1 MANVDLQ
8 DNRFFAALSDRKIV
22 LPGALFRDL
31 SVDDQPLVEI
41 HNCVLL
47 YNQKLQAYYVGYPGY
62 KRGNRYDNIASVVSP
77 EMNAEIIAAA
87 VHILGQ
93 NQ

>member
-1 MANVDLQ
+1 MLTCKITDFSRPSQAVKSSCRA
-8 DNRFFAALSDRKIV
+8 RFSV
-22 LPGALFRDL
+22 TL

-41 HNCVLL
+41 RNCVLL

-62 KRGNRYDNIASVVSP
+62 KRGNRYDNIASTLSP
-77 EMNAEIIAAA
+77 ELNAEIIAAA
-87 VHILGQ
+87 VHLLGQ

>member
-1 MANVDLQ
+1 MLTCKITDFSQPSQAVKSSCRA
-8 DNRFFAALSDRKIV
+8 RFSV
-22 LPGALFRDL
+22 TL

-41 HNCVLL
+41 RNCVLL

-62 KRGNRYDNIASVVSP
+62 KRGNRYDNIASILSP
-77 EMNAEIIAAA
+77 ELNAEIIAAA
-87 VHILGQ
+87 VHLLGQ

>member
-1 MANVDLQ
+1 MDE
-8 DNRFFAALSDRKIV
+8 
-22 LPGALFRDL
+22 
-31 SVDDQPLVEI
+31 QPLVEI

-47 YNQKLQAYYVGYPGY
+47 YNQKLQAHYVGYPGY

>member
-1 MANVDLQ
+1 MLTCKITDFSRPSQTVKSSCRA
-8 DNRFFAALSDRKIV
+8 RFSV
-22 LPGALFRDL
+22 TL

-41 HNCVLL
+41 RNCVLL
-47 YNQKLQAYYVGYPGY
+47 YNQKLQAYYVGYLGY

>member
-1 MANVDLQ
+1 M
-8 DNRFFAALSDRKIV
+8 
-22 LPGALFRDL
+22 
-31 SVDDQPLVEI
+31 
-41 HNCVLL
+41 LL

>member
-1 MANVDLQ
+1 MLTCKITDFLRPTQTIKSSCRA
-8 DNRFFAALSDRKIV
+8 RF
-22 LPGALFRDL
+22 
-31 SVDDQPLVEI
+31 SVTLYMDEQPLVEI

>member
-1 MANVDLQ
+1 MLTCKITDFSRPSQTVKSSCRA
-8 DNRFFAALSDRKIV
+8 RF
-22 LPGALFRDL
+22 
-31 SVDDQPLVEI
+31 SVTLYMDEQPLVEI

-47 YNQKLQAYYVGYPGY
+47 YNQKLQAYYVGYAGY

>member
-1 MANVDLQ
+1 MLTCKITDFSQSSQTVKSSCRA
-8 DNRFFAALSDRKIV
+8 RFSV
-22 LPGALFRDL
+22 TL

-41 HNCVLL
+41 RNCVLL
-47 YNQKLQAYYVGYPGY
+47 YNQSLQAYYVGYPGDE
-62 KRGNRYDNIASVVSP
+62 RGNRDDNSASVVSP

>member
-1 MANVDLQ
+1 MLTCKITDFSRPSQTVKSSCRA
-8 DNRFFAALSDRKIV
+8 RF
-22 LPGALFRDL
+22 
-31 SVDDQPLVEI
+31 SVTLYMDEQPLVEI

-47 YNQKLQAYYVGYPGY
+47 YNQKLQAYYVGYPEY

-77 EMNAEIIAAA
+77 ETNAEIIAAA

>member
-1 MANVDLQ
+1 MLTCTITDFSCPPQTVKSSCRA
-8 DNRFFAALSDRKIV
+8 RFTVSI
-22 LPGALFRDL
+22 
-31 SVDDQPLVEI
+31 SVDKQPLVEI

-47 YNQKLQAYYVGYPGY
+47 YNQKLQTYYIGFPGY

-93 NQ
+93 KQ

>member
-1 MANVDLQ
+1 MQTLP
-8 DNRFFAALSDRKIV
+8 AAWCPTV
-22 LPGALFRDL
+22 AATHT
-31 SVDDQPLVEI
+31 PLWPTER
-41 HNCVLL
+41 
-47 YNQKLQAYYVGYPGY
+47 GYPGY

-77 EMNAEIIAAA
+77 EMNADIIAAA

>member
-1 MANVDLQ
+1 MMTCKITDFSQYALTAKSACRARFSVTLFVDE
-8 DNRFFAALSDRKIV
+8 
-22 LPGALFRDL
+22 
-31 SVDDQPLVEI
+31 QPLVEI

-47 YNQKLQAYYVGYPGY
+47 YNQKLQTYYIGYPGY
-62 KRGNRYDNIASVVSP
+62 KRGNKYDKIASVLSP
-77 EMNAEIIAAA
+77 EVNAEIIAAA